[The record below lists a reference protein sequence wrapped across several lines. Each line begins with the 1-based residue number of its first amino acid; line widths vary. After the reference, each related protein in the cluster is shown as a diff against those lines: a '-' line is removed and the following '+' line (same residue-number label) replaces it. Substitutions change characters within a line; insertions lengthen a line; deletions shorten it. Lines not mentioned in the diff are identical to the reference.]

1 MIDAVCLFQDGATPA
16 LAAQHPPG
24 AGLPDLPVLAAL
36 SIPDVVRSGAHAH
49 SVFCYNTASLY
60 CFSWAFHFRASSA
73 AIVIAT
79 PHFYPTLFFEF
90 LRSVAKSFSCD
101 SEANDAQCRFLTVSS
116 LLQSWAR
123 TGPSEW
129 HIYYPFESFML
140 DVSQPESCCSGFSI
154 APIVA
159 DIELVWTC
167 LLSGDGVL
175 IVAPTPDVASTT
187 ALACISLLGPVAY
200 KDPCLLYTEGADPR
214 AGSLRRY
221 RLIATTDAALADLPF
236 GVIVN
241 VTGVS
246 FPPSFDAWH
255 RYRTL
260 SLRHFSAMLSM
271 MDFYL
276 LGNPYYDILELPLNY
291 RTFKV
296 ADAIVKK
303 LLDDIQKTDTFR
315 VWRRDQ
321 IVRQHTRTAFLS
333 ITPKRAVAKLAPK
346 DCPRALKW
354 LEILAQRYARD
365 HHLQSVI
372 AAHQALIRKMLRR
385 KRPPESAPPPPPES
399 APPESAPPPPPE
411 SAPSP
416 PPPEPE
422 AK

>member
-1 MIDAVCLFQDGATPA
+1 MFDAVCLFQHATKTT
-16 LAAQHPPG
+16 LTSQHPPT
-24 AGLPDLPVLAAL
+24 AAL
-36 SIPDVVRSGAHAH
+36 PESPILATLAIPSLVRNGSQSYAI
-49 SVFCYNTASLY
+49 FCYNTTSLY
-60 CFSWAFHFRASSA
+60 CFSWSFRFRDSSA

-90 LRSVAKSFSCD
+90 LRSVAKSFSSD
-101 SEANDAQCRFLTVSS
+101 SEANDPLCRFLMVKS
-116 LLQSWAR
+116 LLQSWSVG
-123 TGPSEW
+123 GPNEW
-129 HIYYPFESFML
+129 QIYYPFESFKL

-154 APIVA
+154 APVVS
-159 DIELVWTC
+159 DLELVWTC
-167 LLSGDGVL
+167 LLANDGVL
-175 IVAPTPDVASTT
+175 IIAPTPAIASST

-200 KDPCLLYTEGADPR
+200 KDPCLLYTEEADPR
-214 AGSLRRY
+214 ANNLRKY
-221 RLIATTDAALADLPF
+221 RLIATTDASLADLPF

-241 VTGVS
+241 VTETD

-291 RTFKV
+291 RTFRV
-296 ADAIVKK
+296 AEAIVKK

-333 ITPKRAVAKLAPK
+333 VPPRRAVAKLAPK

-354 LEILAQRYARD
+354 LETLAHRYARD

-372 AAHQALIRKMLRR
+372 KAHQALIGKMLRR
-385 KRPPESAPPPPPES
+385 KTATPPGD
-399 APPESAPPPPPE
+399 
-411 SAPSP
+411 
-416 PPPEPE
+416 
-422 AK
+422 